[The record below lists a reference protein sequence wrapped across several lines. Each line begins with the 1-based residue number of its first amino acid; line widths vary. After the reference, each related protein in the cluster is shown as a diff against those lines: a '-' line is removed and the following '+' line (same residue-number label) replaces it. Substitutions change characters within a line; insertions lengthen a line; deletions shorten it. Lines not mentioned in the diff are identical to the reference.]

1 MFDFLKRRF
10 KTKDDW
16 NSKVRQNCA
25 NSGEMKIY
33 NYFDNDCIKVYDA
46 ATIEEL
52 SPKILSCVCAFQ
64 YTTLG
69 AMGLGGI
76 ILMFNENG
84 DSYSV
89 SYFGEEIKQDANGN
103 NIEQLKTLYKAW
115 DIILNNCSSLLF
127 FGCCSVETL
136 KCLSEFIGNQ
146 ISVDKLKTIDTDE
159 CVLNIRE
166 LPPFYNKKFDVEN
179 HINYD
184 KLEK

>member
-103 NIEQLKTLYKAW
+103 NIHNVYETYAYEYINKYLDLEDKTAVSRGEWRMEKDGW
-115 DIILNNCSSLLF
+115 
-127 FGCCSVETL
+127 T
-136 KCLSEFIGNQ
+136 
-146 ISVDKLKTIDTDE
+146 TITNGLGWYIVCRND
-159 CVLNIRE
+159 VLNKMPE
-166 LPPFYNKKFDVEN
+166 MNVFEDVEDVMF
-179 HINYD
+179 HFPDYFG
-184 KLEK
+184 E